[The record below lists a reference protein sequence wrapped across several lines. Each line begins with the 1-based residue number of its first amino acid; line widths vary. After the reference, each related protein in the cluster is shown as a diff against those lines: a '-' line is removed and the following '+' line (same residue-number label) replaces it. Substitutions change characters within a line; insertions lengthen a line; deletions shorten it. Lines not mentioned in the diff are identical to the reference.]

1 MNKRVHEAAAL
12 QHWLILLSFPVFRR
26 SYSMWCT
33 VLQSYHLMSYHLKF
47 LFSSFR
53 LFSSLR
59 FPTISPYLL
68 NVLFKILQG
77 AVAGDIL
84 QLEARCKGHNI
95 RAVVCLPGH
104 ILRDKQYVCSVFL
117 FIEWTHLFTWAA
129 EQGGKGI
136 CCSSQMTSL
145 LRPVRGS

>member
-12 QHWLILLSFPVFRR
+12 QHWLILLSFLVFRR

-33 VLQSYHLMSYHLKF
+33 VLESYHLMSYHLKL
-47 LFSSFR
+47 LFSFH
-53 LFSSLR
+53 LFSTLR

-84 QLEARCKGHNI
+84 
-95 RAVVCLPGH
+95 
-104 ILRDKQYVCSVFL
+104 
-117 FIEWTHLFTWAA
+117 
-129 EQGGKGI
+129 
-136 CCSSQMTSL
+136 
-145 LRPVRGS
+145 